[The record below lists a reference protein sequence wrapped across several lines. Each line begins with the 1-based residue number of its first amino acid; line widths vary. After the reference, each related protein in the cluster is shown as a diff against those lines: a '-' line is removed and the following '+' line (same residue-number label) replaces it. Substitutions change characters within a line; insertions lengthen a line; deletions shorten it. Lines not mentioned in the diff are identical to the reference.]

1 MRRPLE
7 AGRVN
12 GYRFP
17 RLFLF
22 IWLVYIVEPS
32 GSGVCW
38 SNLDSLEV
46 SMSILLFNTR
56 DELVRVDL
64 MHVVYFEADDNY
76 TSVCFSNGVKV
87 VLLHSL
93 TGMEQ
98 LINEKMKGKPQPFIR
113 IGKRYIVNSSCI
125 LQINV
130 LKRKLI
136 LTSFHTSQLF
146 TLSISKEA
154 LKALKELYTTKQA

>member
-1 MRRPLE
+1 MIEL
-7 AGRVN
+7 
-12 GYRFP
+12 
-17 RLFLF
+17 
-22 IWLVYIVEPS
+22 S

-64 MHVVYFEADDNY
+64 MHVVYFESDDNF

-87 VLLHSL
+87 VLLYSL
-93 TGMEQ
+93 TGMER
-98 LINEKMKGKPQPFIR
+98 LINERMKGKMQPFIR
-113 IGKRYIVNSSCI
+113 VGKRYIVNSSYI

-136 LTSFHTSQLF
+136 LASFNTSQLF

-154 LKALKELYTTKQA
+154 LKALKELYAIKQA